1 MSVFSSSLAAVGTS
15 WEQLKV
21 FLNEWEWEKDEEET
35 NHREAGEATGVRN
48 IFR

>member
-35 NHREAGEATGVRN
+35 NHREAGETTGVRN